1 MLSRCNRNLLIG
13 LLTCGIAAGNA
24 LVCAEPAAGVENPA
38 GRLVVYVG
46 TYNGPK
52 SKGIYEYDFDPA
64 SGAMT
69 AVGEPAEIT
78 NSSFMAIHP
87 NGKYLYS
94 VIETENF
101 RGKNSGGLKSFAIDP
116 KSGQL
121 TPLNEQSSEG
131 AIPCHLVVDPTGQ
144 HVLVANY
151 NGGTFTAVA
160 IEPDGK
166 LGPVEAVHHDHGSS
180 VNRERQEAAHPHGV
194 CFDPAGKFFLVADL
208 GVDKLFVYRLETV
221 SKDTAVRFEPAQP
234 PFAAIAPGSGPRHVA
249 FHPNGKILYLVNELG
264 GTLMAFHYDAE
275 TGALHQFQ
283 TISTL
288 PKGFTGKNTAAA
300 VVVHPTGRYVYA
312 CNRGDDSVVAY
323 SVDATS
329 GTLTFVERV
338 SSGGKTPRDCVI
350 DPNGDWLL
358 ATNQGSD
365 NVTVFKIDADSGRL
379 KPTDKPIEI
388 GAPGCVIFHRLNSA
402 NDSIKH

>member
-1 MLSRCNRNLLIG
+1 MPSHWNSNLSLGCLALAM
-13 LLTCGIAAGNA
+13 AAGNMLFSA
-24 LVCAEPAAGVENPA
+24 TPASAVENPA

-52 SKGIYEYDFDPA
+52 SGGIYEYDFDPA
-64 SGAMT
+64 TGAMT
-69 AVGEPAEIT
+69 AAGEPAEIT

-101 RGKNSGGLKSFAIDP
+101 RGKNSGGLKSFAINA

-131 AIPCHLVVDPTGQ
+131 GIPCHLVVDPTGQ

-180 VNRERQEAAHPHGV
+180 INRERQEAAHPHGV

-208 GVDKLFVYRLETV
+208 GIDKLFVYRLETV
-221 SKDTAVRFEPAQP
+221 SKDTAVRFEPAQT

-249 FHPNGKILYLVNELG
+249 FHPNGKFLYLVNELG

-288 PKGFTGKNTAAA
+288 PKDFTGKNTASA

-329 GTLTFVERV
+329 GKLNFVERV

-350 DPNGDWLL
+350 DPDGHWLL

-365 NVTVFKIDADSGRL
+365 NVTVFQIDADSGRL
-379 KPTDKPIEI
+379 KPTDKPTEI
-388 GAPGCVIFHRLNSA
+388 GAPGCVIFHRLTAA
-402 NDSIKH
+402 NDSLKH